1 MIFVLPSA
9 CIFENK
15 LSCRRTYQAQILPP
29 LVRMRKQLGTKAT
42 SLSWRLQDSAEK
54 RNLPKDQLENLLPCW
69 LPQQIVTLISSS
81 GKGAGKSTV
90 HTNTTSGS
98 LQPAL
103 SGAWKLLVWW
113 VGSFAQALET
123 HHCKWTVSWRKSWSE
138 TVPVFGPNT
147 AFVLARGRPWVC
159 TQREDGKNMR
169 GSWSGF
175 C

>member
-1 MIFVLPSA
+1 MNLDWVERAEACLSSRPELGKWDTASSSVWWEQEIIKSDSMIFVLPSA

-103 SGAWKLLVWW
+103 SGA
-113 VGSFAQALET
+113 
-123 HHCKWTVSWRKSWSE
+123 
-138 TVPVFGPNT
+138 
-147 AFVLARGRPWVC
+147 
-159 TQREDGKNMR
+159 
-169 GSWSGF
+169 
-175 C
+175 